1 MSWPVTYYRLRDGR
15 EPVTEFIDSL
25 PVGDRAAID
34 AYIDR
39 LAEFGPVLGF
49 PSTSQ
54 VDGELRELRPDV
66 GNTHYRLLYRRT
78 GNVFVLLHAFVKPG
92 RRIAQGEIDLAQRRW
107 ADLVA
112 RLNEDP
118 RTGPRPIGSDAP

>member
-1 MSWPVTYYRLRDGR
+1 M
-15 EPVTEFIDSL
+15 
-25 PVGDRAAID
+25 
-34 AYIDR
+34 
-39 LAEFGPVLGF
+39 
-49 PSTSQ
+49 
-54 VDGELRELRPDV
+54 

-92 RRIAQGEIDLAQRRW
+92 NRIARGEIDLAQRRW
-107 ADLVA
+107 ADLVE

>member
-1 MSWPVTYYRLRDGR
+1 MSWPVTYYRLRDRR

-25 PVGDRAAID
+25 PASDQAAID

-49 PSTSQ
+49 PSTTQ

-78 GNVFVLLHAFVKPG
+78 GNVFVLVHAFVKRG

-118 RTGPRPIGSDAP
+118 RTGPRPIGRDAP

>member
-1 MSWPVTYYRLRDGR
+1 MSWPVTYYRLHDRR
-15 EPVTEFIDSL
+15 EPVIEFIDSL
-25 PVGDRAAID
+25 PVRDQAAID

-39 LAEFGPVLGF
+39 LAEFGPLLGF

-54 VDGELRELRPDV
+54 VDGELRELRPDM

-78 GNVFVLLHAFVKPG
+78 GNVFVILHAFVKPG
-92 RRIAQGEIDLAQRRW
+92 SRIAQGEIDLAQRRW

-112 RLNEDP
+112 RLSEDP
-118 RTGPRPIGSDAP
+118 RTGPRPIGSEAP

>member
-1 MSWPVTYYRLRDGR
+1 MSWPVTCYRLRDSR
-15 EPVTEFIDSL
+15 ERVTEFIDSL
-25 PVGDRAAID
+25 PVSDQAAIA

-39 LAEFGPVLGF
+39 LAEFGPILGF

-54 VDGELRELRPDV
+54 VDGELREPRPDM
-66 GNTHYRLLYRRT
+66 GKTHYRLLYRRT
-78 GNVFVLLHAFVKPG
+78 GNVFVLLQAFVKPG
-92 RRIAQGEIDLAQRRW
+92 NRIAQGEINLAQRRW